1 MSRTGYGKSDVFIV
15 AKKYR
20 KLYGAKGH
28 TKGQFMIIILMQ
40 EYKTDMIKN
49 DYDKVKDFAFMHPG
63 LRIRS
68 LSWRINSRNLIG
80 MHQGMD
86 KNKAKGI
93 DGIAKDDYAK
103 NLEVNISFFGRKTKE
118 RNV

>member
-1 MSRTGYGKSDVFIV
+1 MSRTGYGKSDVLIV
-15 AKKYR
+15 EKKYR
-20 KLYGAKGH
+20 KLCGAKGP

-40 EYKTDMIKN
+40 EYKTDMIKS

-80 MHQGMD
+80 MHQRMD
-86 KNKAKGI
+86 KNKAKGT
-93 DGIAKDDYAK
+93 DGIAKEQKEQDD
-103 NLEVNISFFGRKTKE
+103 SKTDE
-118 RNV
+118 